1 LQLLIK
7 GENMRKIA
15 LVVVGSLLIAS
26 NVFAGNASSLD
37 ADALAKTI
45 LNMHKFS
52 GSEKGSFAIVYGGQ
66 DISRG
71 LGGAASSKIG
81 SPVFVG

>member
-1 LQLLIK
+1 
-7 GENMRKIA
+7 MRKMA
-15 LVVVGSLLIAS
+15 LLVVGTLLIAS
-26 NVFAGNASSLD
+26 NVFAGTAGSLD

-71 LGGAASSKIG
+71 SNGAATSRIDHSIL
-81 SPVFVG
+81 VG

>member
-1 LQLLIK
+1 LQLLTK

-26 NVFAGNASSLD
+26 NVFAGNAGSLD

-71 LGGAASSKIG
+71 SNGAGNSRIDH
-81 SPVFVG
+81 PFVG